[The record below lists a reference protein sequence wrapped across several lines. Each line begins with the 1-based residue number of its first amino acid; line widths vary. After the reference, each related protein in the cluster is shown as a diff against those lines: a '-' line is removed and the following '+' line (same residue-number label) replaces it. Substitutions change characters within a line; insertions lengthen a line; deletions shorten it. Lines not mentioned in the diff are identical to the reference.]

1 MKNNINKRTLY
12 ESIMKNVSAEVKKYL
27 NEKLSDDNL
36 TSKVTAKNLNT
47 RV

>member
-1 MKNNINKRTLY
+1 
-12 ESIMKNVSAEVKKYL
+12 MKNVSEEVKKYL

-36 TSKVTAKNLNT
+36 TSKVTTKNLNT